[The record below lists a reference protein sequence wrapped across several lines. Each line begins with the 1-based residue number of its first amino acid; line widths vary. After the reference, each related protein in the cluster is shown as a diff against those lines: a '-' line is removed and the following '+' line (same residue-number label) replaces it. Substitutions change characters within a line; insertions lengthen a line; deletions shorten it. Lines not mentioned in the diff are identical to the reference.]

1 MKQLRKGKSGSTV
14 IMTSGIPAAQILR
27 FSVPLVFG
35 NLFQQMYSIIDAAV
49 IGNYVGVEAFAA
61 VGCTGWVC
69 WLINCFFRDSA
80 NAFSIPAAI
89 CIGKKDREG
98 FHRIVVNGD
107 YDGNVSSP
115 CCNTGAASPGI
126 LCNSGGMPVN
136 CTGSDNCNRFERD
149 RKNSLLYYRLCSMA
163 GITANS
169 SNSLLYPFA

>member
-98 FHRIVVNGD
+98 FHRIVVNAVLYGVVLSFV
-107 YDGNVSSP
+107 GTILLALTLHTILRLLNVP
-115 CCNTGAASPGI
+115 ENIYQYAGQY
-126 LCNSGGMPVN
+126 
-136 CTGSDNCNRFERD
+136 
-149 RKNSLLYYRLCSMA
+149 LLVYIWAFRW
-163 GITANS
+163 G
-169 SNSLLYPFA
+169 

>member
-89 CIGKKDREG
+89 CIGKKTAR
-98 FHRIVVNGD
+98 FPQNRCKCSVVRRCIVLCGDNPTGTDAPYNPPLAECPGEYIPVCWTVSAGLYLGHSAGDDIQFGNG
-107 YDGNVSSP
+107 S
-115 CCNTGAASPGI
+115 AA
-126 LCNSGGMPVN
+126 
-136 CTGSDNCNRFERD
+136 R
-149 RKNSLLYYRLCSMA
+149 
-163 GITANS
+163 
-169 SNSLLYPFA
+169 